1 MDTQQLAQAR
11 DRDKAMRK
19 TSVVGAIVNLALTVL
34 KIIFGVIGQS
44 HALIADGIHSLAD
57 LSTDVMVWFAA
68 KYSNQPADKEHPYG
82 HARIETAF
90 TVGLGVVLIIT
101 AIGIVFDSAQRL
113 LNPELLLQPTP
124 VVLLIAAISIFAN
137 EALYQYT
144 MRVAR
149 YYNSGLLKANAWH
162 HRSDAISSIVVLVGV
177 AGSLFG
183 MPYLD
188 ALAAVGVALMIG
200 QIGWEQAW
208 TSIRE
213 LIDTGLE
220 PERVAAVERIIKDVE
235 GVEGVHML
243 RSRRMGG
250 SYLIDVHIEV
260 DERLSVSEGHKIS
273 EFVRIKL
280 IESDKNI
287 SNALVHIDP
296 EDDSLEVLC
305 KDLPFRREVLAD
317 LRRVWDG
324 EVDAAD
330 CSSVTLH
337 YLSGKVHVDLVR
349 PMDSAAE
356 AERNLAQRL
365 EDKAHTL
372 DYIGQVRIFYQFK
385 EHK

>member
-1 MDTQQLAQAR
+1 MDTQQLAQA
-11 DRDKAMRK
+11 RDKAMRK
-19 TSVVGAIVNLALTVL
+19 TSVVGAVVNLALTVL

-68 KYSNQPADKEHPYG
+68 KYSNLPADKEHPYG

-113 LNPELLLQPTP
+113 LNPDLLLQPTP
-124 VVLLIAAISIFAN
+124 IVLLIAAISIFAN
-137 EALYQYT
+137 EGLYQYT
-144 MRVAR
+144 MRIAKH
-149 YYNSGLLKANAWH
+149 YKSGLLKANAWH
-162 HRSDAISSIVVLVGV
+162 HRSDAISSIVVLLGV
-177 AGSLFG
+177 AGSLLG
-183 MPYLD
+183 LPYLD
-188 ALAAVGVALMIG
+188 AFAAVGVALMIG
-200 QIGWEQAW
+200 KIGWDQTW

-220 PERVAAVERIIKDVE
+220 PERVAAVERIIKDIE

-250 SYLIDVHIEV
+250 SYLVDVHIEV
-260 DERLSVSEGHKIS
+260 NERLSVSEGHKIS

-305 KDLPFRREVLAD
+305 KGLPFRREVLAD

-330 CSSVTLH
+330 CDSVTLH

-356 AERNLAQRL
+356 TERNLAQRL

-385 EHK
+385 EHE